1 MTGRRR
7 LIKQIK
13 KIREIFDDIIK
24 HSELLEQA
32 AIRAEA
38 DKGQNILNE
47 IEKDN
52 EDRRSGE

>member
-7 LIKQIK
+7 LIRQLK
-13 KIREIFDDIIK
+13 KLREIFDDLVK

-38 DKGQNILNE
+38 DKGHNILNE

-52 EDRRSGE
+52 ESKREGE

>member
-7 LIKQIK
+7 LIRQLK
-13 KIREIFDDIIK
+13 KLREIFDDIIK

-38 DKGQNILNE
+38 DKGHNILNE

>member
-7 LIKQIK
+7 LIKQTK
-13 KIREIFDDIIK
+13 KLREIFDDIIK

>member
-7 LIKQIK
+7 LIRQLK
-13 KIREIFDDIIK
+13 KLREIFDDIIK